1 MSVTQNYKTITLS
14 VAAYVDID
22 MVLRLSIAQSK
33 ERLKFMPLG
42 DENES
47 MRQFEVKNLND
58 LLLAQQELTA

>member
-22 MVLRLSIAQSK
+22 MALRLMIAQAK
-33 ERLKFMPLG
+33 EQLKFMPLG
-42 DENES
+42 DEGDFA
-47 MRQFEVKNLND
+47 RKFEAEKLNS

>member
-22 MVLRLSIAQSK
+22 MVLRLMIAQSR
-33 ERLKFMPLG
+33 ERLKFMPQG

-47 MRQFEVKNLND
+47 ARLCEAKILND